1 MRDLRRH
8 QFITLLGDAAAWP
21 LAARAQQPLPKI
33 RTKGL
38 IAAALMLPM
47 SNASAET
54 QAADRVITDRRHCVP
69 WHGARL
75 SQLKRKCQRRDA
87 YGAGR
92 IVSKLEEYSARP
104 GRLQGKVL
112 EKCPR
117 SARDFVGEMRVPCCV
132 IKTIVSP
139 NPRDRNAGR
148 VGKPSHSAENV
159 ASTSSAARSN
169 ARGW

>member
-1 MRDLRRH
+1 MRDPRRH

-47 SNASAET
+47 SNET

-75 SQLKRKCQRRDA
+75 SQLKRKCRRRDA

>member
-1 MRDLRRH
+1 MRDVRRH

-21 LAARAQQPLPKI
+21 LAARAQEPLPKI

-69 WHGARL
+69 WHARGFAA
-75 SQLKRKCQRRDA
+75 QKKKCRRRDA

-117 SARDFVGEMRVPCCV
+117 SARDFVGEMRIPCCV
-132 IKTIVSP
+132 
-139 NPRDRNAGR
+139 RNAGR
-148 VGKPSHSAENV
+148 VGKPSQAPKLLAGLSALFLADPRN
-159 ASTSSAARSN
+159 
-169 ARGW
+169 